1 MVAAYTAA
9 DKFDAIIAID
19 APTARS
25 ESLSPSH
32 KIVFSDLAE
41 SGEGVKRGQ
50 FWREIRLRRRS
61 VQSCSHLAR
70 VHFMDTSPDRHQ
82 SVMPLCKEFPQHGY
96 IEEVKFPG
104 HRDGAETL
112 AWLQAVRRDCP
123 RFGRGRRAKSQAF

>member
-1 MVAAYTAA
+1 MRST
-9 DKFDAIIAID
+9 
-19 APTARS
+19 PTGVT
-25 ESLSPSH
+25 ESLR
-32 KIVFSDLAE
+32 LA
-41 SGEGVKRGQ
+41 
-50 FWREIRLRRRS
+50 FRLKPIRS

-123 RFGRGRRAKSQAF
+123 RFGRGRRAKSQAFDSCESY

>member
-41 SGEGVKRGQ
+41 SGQGVKRGQ
-50 FWREIRLRRRS
+50 FWREIRLRRRTIQSYVEFTPFSLEGSRFYYAVNSTFLGCS
-61 VQSCSHLAR
+61 VR
-70 VHFMDTSPDRHQ
+70 V
-82 SVMPLCKEFPQHGY
+82 K
-96 IEEVKFPG
+96 
-104 HRDGAETL
+104 
-112 AWLQAVRRDCP
+112 
-123 RFGRGRRAKSQAF
+123 